1 MTALPARLA
10 LLAGNF
16 ITGLV
21 VMAPAAML
29 HPLAEGLNVSVRDAG
44 LLVTYGAVLLSIASP
59 LVAWLTS
66 RVDRRTLLVGSLV
79 TVALAHL
86 ASSLVSSYPAVLVLR
101 LIMLFFAAVFTP
113 QAAGTVALLVPE
125 KERPG
130 AIAFV
135 FIGWS
140 LSVAVGMPLMTYLA
154 TSFGWRFAFA
164 TLGGAALVT
173 ALFVFATLPGRLKGT
188 PFSLSSWGEIARD
201 RVIFIL
207 LAITILQIGGQLV
220 VFTFMGPS
228 LGLIGAG
235 ASIIALF
242 FALFGVASF
251 TGNIIASRIVE
262 RLGAFVTS
270 GIATGMVATGLVLW
284 ALGGGALVVMGI
296 GVVVWGLGFAAAN
309 AMQQARLYGAA
320 PALAAVTVALNTS
333 AVYIGQAAG
342 SYVSGVMFTR
352 DLVPLMGYAGAGIVL
367 VAWMLW
373 WVTRPRA
380 AIKIA

>member
-86 ASSLVSSYPAVLVLR
+86 ASSFVSSYPAVLVLR
-101 LIMLFFAAVFTP
+101 LVMLFFAAVFTP

-164 TLGGAALVT
+164 ALGGAALVT
-173 ALFVFATLPGRLKGT
+173 GLFVFATLPGRLRGA

-262 RLGAFVTS
+262 RLGAFITS
-270 GIATGMVATGLVLW
+270 GIATGMVATGLLLW
-284 ALGGGALVVMGI
+284 AFGGGALVVMGV

-352 DLVPLMGYAGAGIVL
+352 DLAHLMGYAGAGIVL

-380 AIKIA
+380 AVKIA

>member
-1 MTALPARLA
+1 M
-10 LLAGNF
+10 
-16 ITGLV
+16 
-21 VMAPAAML
+21 
-29 HPLAEGLNVSVRDAG
+29 
-44 LLVTYGAVLLSIASP
+44 
-59 LVAWLTS
+59 
-66 RVDRRTLLVGSLV
+66 

-86 ASSLVSSYPAVLVLR
+86 ASSFVSSYPAVLVLR
-101 LIMLFFAAVFTP
+101 LVMLFFAAVFTP

-164 TLGGAALVT
+164 ALGGAALVT
-173 ALFVFATLPGRLKGT
+173 GLFVFATLPGRLRGA

-262 RLGAFVTS
+262 RLGAFITS
-270 GIATGMVATGLVLW
+270 GIATGMVATGLLLW
-284 ALGGGALVVMGI
+284 AFGGGALVVMGV

-352 DLVPLMGYAGAGIVL
+352 DLAHLMGYAGAGIVL

-380 AIKIA
+380 AVKIA

>member
-86 ASSLVSSYPAVLVLR
+86 ASSFVSSYPAVLVLR
-101 LIMLFFAAVFTP
+101 LVMLFFAAVFTP

-164 TLGGAALVT
+164 ALGGAALVT
-173 ALFVFATLPGRLKGT
+173 GLFVFATLPGRLRGA

-270 GIATGMVATGLVLW
+270 GIATGMVATGLLLW
-284 ALGGGALVVMGI
+284 AFGGGALVVMGV

-352 DLVPLMGYAGAGIVL
+352 DLAHLMGYAGAGIVL

-380 AIKIA
+380 AVKIA

>member
-86 ASSLVSSYPAVLVLR
+86 ASSFVSSYPAVLVLR
-101 LIMLFFAAVFTP
+101 LVMLFFAAVFTP

-164 TLGGAALVT
+164 ALGGAALVT
-173 ALFVFATLPGRLKGT
+173 GLFVFATLPGRLRGA

-262 RLGAFVTS
+262 RLGAFITS
-270 GIATGMVATGLVLW
+270 GIATGMVATGLLLW
-284 ALGGGALVVMGI
+284 AFGGGALVVMGV

-352 DLVPLMGYAGAGIVL
+352 DLAYLMGYAGAGIVL

-380 AIKIA
+380 AVKIA

>member
-1 MTALPARLA
+1 MTALPVRLA

-44 LLVTYGAVLLSIASP
+44 LLVTYGAVILCIASP

-66 RVDRRTLLVGSLV
+66 GMDRRTLLVGSLA

-86 ASSLVSSYPAVLVLR
+86 ASAFATSYPAVLALR
-101 LIMLFFAAVFTP
+101 LVMLFFAAVFTP

-125 KERPG
+125 KDRPG

-140 LSVAVGMPLMTYLA
+140 LSIAVGMPLMTFLA
-154 TSFGWRFAFA
+154 TSFGWRFA
-164 TLGGAALVT
+164 LAALGVG
-173 ALFVFATLPGRLKGT
+173 ALLTGVFVFAALPGRLKGASL
-188 PFSLSSWGEIARD
+188 SLSSWAAIGRD

-207 LAITILQIGGQLV
+207 LAITILQISGQLV

-228 LGLIGAG
+228 LSLIGAG
-235 ASIIALF
+235 PSVIALF
-242 FALFGVASF
+242 FGLFGVASF
-251 TGNIIASRIVE
+251 VGNIIASRIVAP
-262 RLGAFVTS
+262 LGAFVTS
-270 GIATGMVATGLVLW
+270 GISTGMVATGLLLW
-284 ALGGGALVVMGI
+284 GFGGSLLWVMGI
-296 GVVVWGLGFAAAN
+296 GVAIWGLGFAASN

-333 AVYIGQAAG
+333 AVYVGQAAG
-342 SYVSGVMFTR
+342 SYVSGEMFTR
-352 DLVPLMGYAGAGIVL
+352 DLTSLMGYAGAGFVL

-380 AIKIA
+380 VVKTA